1 MRYLHN
7 RTIVLLLGM
16 LGSLPAVA
24 QSSLVYLGDGALDT
38 LRGRYIQAG
47 QVVNFGVQ
55 MVSTWSASDGSTSGV
70 GMALQLKPG
79 FEPNL
84 TAYKLSSTPAT
95 TATASSPGLPQ
106 GLSSMQGV
114 AQVNQVAGNGNKAGN
129 TAVITISANDQQY
142 DFAFGGGWQAE
153 ALGQGVKIEG
163 NAVRVEIDQGALGRA
178 SQRIGNGHLEQFT
191 RIQGDRIAVQN
202 MLQIQIVLKPDAL
215 STANSQV
222 WNSLHNTLV
231 GLN

>member
-1 MRYLHN
+1 MQHKLN
-7 RTIVLLLGM
+7 RAMMLLLGT
-16 LGSLPAVA
+16 LGALPAVA
-24 QSSLVYLGDGALDT
+24 QSSLAYLDDGALDS

-55 MVSTWSASDGSTSGV
+55 MASTWSASDGTTTGV

-79 FEPNL
+79 YEPNL
-84 TAYKLSSTPAT
+84 TAYKLSSNPT
-95 TATASSPGLPQ
+95 TTTTGSSPGLSQ

-114 AQVNQVAGNGNKAGN
+114 AQVNQVAGSGNKAGN

-142 DFAFGGGWQAE
+142 DFTFDGAWQAE
-153 ALGQGVKIEG
+153 AVGQGVKIEG

-178 SQRIGNGHLEQFT
+178 TQRIGNGHLEQFT

-202 MLQIQIVLKPDAL
+202 MLQIQVALKPDSL
-215 STANSQV
+215 STANSQA
-222 WNSLHNTLV
+222 WSSLRNTLV